1 MEDYIPIL
9 IVAVVMLIKLFS
21 PNKKKQSQHTSEN
34 FPELPELSDLFPDL
48 VTTPEE
54 EEARQEEKKVFPAF
68 EPLRAMPLAEG
79 GRTTDVEQKLAQLR
93 NEMESD
99 KVPKEKPKRSE
110 LLEEFDIQKAIIYH
124 EILQPKYLE

>member
-21 PNKKKQSQHTSEN
+21 PDKKKQSQPSSEN

-48 VTTPEE
+48 ATAPEE
-54 EEARQEEKKVFPAF
+54 ENERQEEKIIPAF
-68 EPLRAMPLAEG
+68 EPLGATPIVEG
-79 GRTTDVEQKLAQLR
+79 GHTTDAEQRLAQMR
-93 NEMESD
+93 TEAISD
-99 KVPKEKPKRSE
+99 KVPKEKPKRIE
-110 LLEEFDIQKAIIYH
+110 ILEDFEIRKAIIYH